1 MFVRHD
7 VREYDAWRR
16 VYDAFAAQHQ
26 AHGVRAEAVYQ
37 SVDNPN
43 DVTVTNDF
51 EDIEIAR
58 AFLESSEVRDT
69 IQDAGVV
76 GEPQVW
82 FTTER

>member
-7 VREYDAWRR
+7 VGEYDAWRR
-16 VYDAFAAQHQ
+16 VYDAFASQQQ

-51 EDIEIAR
+51 EDIETAR
-58 AFLESSEVRDT
+58 AFLESSEVRDA

-76 GEPQVW
+76 GDPQVW